1 MTHPKTTTPTNP
13 AQVTDAMVEAA
24 RKIIWGRD
32 LGHLHGDDLIRAA
45 LTAAIGADSEEDTES
60 QWRDL
65 ALQFDGH
72 RIQAMCLLRAIAA
85 DKAGKAEIEVFLSA
99 PPLSGEQVL
108 ADRIAAIGAGGQA
121 VQDTWF
127 TDRALPVKAMSGD
140 VEDNRVLRLHF
151 RRPVTDDDRKA
162 MCDALNLHQA
172 SLTHPAPSGQAVAVK
187 ALQELLAKLDKC
199 PRTDRGFHWQA
210 SDWHQRE
217 NLTAYGEWASAL
229 YWIIENQDTLVSAI
243 AHPVQP
249 GWRDMSSAPKDGTWL
264 IAYRPGKGGGYLD
277 RVVIVR
283 WDDEVS
289 AWVWPDQPFDVYE
302 DDYAE
307 RLAAHGLGDHI
318 DPFEDN
324 AFTHWMPLP
333 AAPQPKGE

>member
-1 MTHPKTTTPTNP
+1 
-13 AQVTDAMVEAA
+13 MVEAA
-24 RKIIWGRD
+24 ISVPPIPGRGPNVFD
-32 LGHLHGDDLIRAA
+32 EGRMRAA
-45 LTAAIGADSEEDTES
+45 LTAAIGA
-60 QWRDL
+60 
-65 ALQFDGH
+65 
-72 RIQAMCLLRAIAA
+72 
-85 DKAGKAEIEVFLSA
+85 
-99 PPLSGEQVL
+99 
-108 ADRIAAIGAGGQA
+108 GGQV

-229 YWIIENQDTLVSAI
+229 YWIIENQDTLVSAL

-249 GWRDMSSAPKDGTWL
+249 GWRLVP
-264 IAYRPGKGGGYLD
+264 
-277 RVVIVR
+277 
-283 WDDEVS
+283 
-289 AWVWPDQPFDVYE
+289 E
-302 DDYAE
+302 DPTEAMIE
-307 RLAAHGLGDHI
+307 AHFAAHA
-318 DPFEDN
+318 N
-324 AFTHWMPLP
+324 AKTVFAEVPVIWRAMLS